1 MKKEADYAV
10 RQMTLRRKSTMKKP
24 MSDMEPLLDR
34 QTSKPTDATIPSD
47 AASFNPTL
55 PALIEI
61 LRDIREMSHV
71 LNLRLAEMKGSPEWK
86 YAAEAVNRFGLFSIT
101 LYMVICHAV
110 VIIYA
115 VSADM

>member
-24 MSDMEPLLDR
+24 MPDMEPLLER
-34 QTSKPTDATIPSD
+34 QASHRVDGAAADPSV
-47 AASFNPTL
+47 NVTL

-86 YAAEAVNRFGLFSIT
+86 YAAEAINRFGLFSIT
-101 LYMVICHAV
+101 LYMVLCHAV
-110 VIIYA
+110 MIIHA
-115 VSADM
+115 IASGV